1 MVVTKSAGG
10 SAKTARNRKYQ
21 AILPIRGKIQN
32 VEKQTLSKVLDNAE
46 IKSMINAFGC
56 GFSTGLG
63 NDFDISKLNYDKII
77 IMSDADKR
85 KFSNNILSM
94 SPVSEMV
101 R

>member
-1 MVVTKSAGG
+1 MGWFNKIKSYIYLAL
-10 SAKTARNRKYQ
+10 SFT
-21 AILPIRGKIQN
+21 ILDELK
-32 VEKQTLSKVLDNAE
+32 EKFILDNAE

-101 R
+101 RWKSR